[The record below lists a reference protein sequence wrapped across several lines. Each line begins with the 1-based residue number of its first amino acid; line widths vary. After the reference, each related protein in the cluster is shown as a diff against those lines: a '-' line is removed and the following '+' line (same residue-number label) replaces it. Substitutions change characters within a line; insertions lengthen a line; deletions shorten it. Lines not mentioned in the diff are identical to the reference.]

1 MSSFFNVAMVQIKCD
16 LTNGD
21 LESRKAA
28 QKAKISRYFD
38 TVLSINPRVDLFVLP
53 ETPVSGYDLANWAR
67 LAETIPGPT
76 SDYFCQRAREM
87 GKWICPGSIIEKVAG
102 SDDTRNTALLISPAG
117 EIVMRISKRFV
128 PYPFE
133 TAVRERVSVF
143 SIPRGQSRHHELRR
157 HSGSR
162 SGAQPGLQRS

>member
-1 MSSFFNVAMVQIKCD
+1 MSSFFNVAMVQITCD

-21 LESRKAA
+21 LESRKVA
-28 QKAKISRYFD
+28 QIAKIDRYFD
-38 TVLSINPRVDLFVLP
+38 TVLNINPTVDLFVLP

-76 SDYFCQRAREM
+76 SDYFCQKAREM

-117 EIVMRISKRFV
+117 EIVMRDQQTLRTL
-128 PYPFE
+128 PLRDGR
-133 TAVRERVSVF
+133 TRERVSRVQH
-143 SIPRGQSRHHELRR
+143 PWRGQSRHHELR
-157 HSGSR
+157 
-162 SGAQPGLQRS
+162 